1 MLQIAANNK
10 GLSDLLETIYY
21 DANHSAHSGR
31 DFNISPWLSAMDSGE
46 EKMHRET
53 SNHSYK
59 HGECL
64 TKETRGAET
73 FLLHCVSLFYAD
85 SVLCLTCDVCEWS
98 LEFFM
103 EAGGTVEG
111 VLSYEQRL

>member
-1 MLQIAANNK
+1 MFSTHVLQIAASNK

-21 DANHSAHSGR
+21 AANHSAHSGR

-64 TKETRGAET
+64 IKETRG
-73 FLLHCVSLFYAD
+73 D
-85 SVLCLTCDVCEWS
+85 
-98 LEFFM
+98 
-103 EAGGTVEG
+103 
-111 VLSYEQRL
+111 